1 MSTEPA
7 AIGHLDDDAR
17 FELAMAAGSRER
29 RNRPRHLV
37 IFALVVLTAAL
48 ITLALGLSRQ
58 AGASASLR
66 SEARRH
72 ADVVTLVAQLKDYR
86 ERAAAM
92 GSVGTFDPMPV
103 VTTLQNLFSQA
114 GMTRSLT
121 PPQESSQQ
129 HRATEGAFII
139 KTYDYRNLQSPELAP
154 LMRWIELAHQQIPGL
169 GVSKVDL
176 QVGPAGWTLNI
187 SFTRAERA
195 PA

>member
-1 MSTEPA
+1 MTTDPA

-37 IFALVVLTAAL
+37 VFALLVFIAAL
-48 ITLALGLSRQ
+48 ITFALGLSRQ
-58 AGASASLR
+58 ASATTAMR
-66 SEARRH
+66 ADVRRH
-72 ADVVTLVAQLKDYR
+72 ADVVALVAQLKDYR

-92 GSVGTFDPMPV
+92 GSVGAFDPMPV
-103 VTTLQNLFSQA
+103 VTTLQRLFSEA
-114 GMTRSLT
+114 GMTRSLS

-129 HRATEGAFII
+129 QRATEGALIV